1 MVSQQSITK
10 LLDHL
15 TAMGGPRESSSDVI
29 LRLVS
34 NGRGALVTG
43 IFNKAISLSGSPPP
57 NIQFPDMDAV
67 KAFNAKEQQLEA
79 DLGHKYAASVPSGL
93 TVPSGRDREGG
104 GGRPLRVQSSLLT
117 PILTGLPGSVKFE
130 PLHLQPRSLAC

>member
-10 LLDHL
+10 PLDRL

-43 IFNKAISLSGSPPP
+43 IFNKAISLSGSPPNRVVLP
-57 NIQFPDMDAV
+57 QFPDMDAV

-79 DLGHKYAASVPSGL
+79 DLGHKYASFRAIGI
-93 TVPSGRDREGG
+93 EGAIW
-104 GGRPLRVQSSLLT
+104 P
-117 PILTGLPGSVKFE
+117 
-130 PLHLQPRSLAC
+130 

>member
-10 LLDHL
+10 PLDRL

-57 NIQFPDMDAV
+57 NRVVLLQFPDMDAV

-79 DLGHKYAASVPSGL
+79 DLGHKYASFRAIGIDGAIWP
-93 TVPSGRDREGG
+93 
-104 GGRPLRVQSSLLT
+104 
-117 PILTGLPGSVKFE
+117 
-130 PLHLQPRSLAC
+130 